1 MIKLKFIFTILITFL
16 LPLKMSLAQ
25 DFPSS
30 NSKNY
35 ETKTIK
41 KNNEIE
47 IRLIPKNPPAKIENK
62 QEPKDSIPL
71 NEITE
76 NSDIKENNDPISQEI
91 EATKEPEIIYEKKA
105 EENNLI
111 VDQVLEAETKNT
123 NLNRE
128 NSLKLWRE
136 EQRRL
141 REERIKARHEESRK
155 KYQSLKEKS
164 VIKQAENLDKNP
176 KKYEAS
182 KSSMINYYNN
192 STSSQIIQNQ
202 NSSPASTNT
211 NIVNSNT
218 PTALEPAKP
227 MSNAP
232 TPSNQ
237 ISR

>member
-1 MIKLKFIFTILITFL
+1 
-16 LPLKMSLAQ
+16 MSSAQ
-25 DFPSS
+25 DYSSS

-62 QEPKDSIPL
+62 QEPKNSIQL
-71 NEITE
+71 DEVTE
-76 NSDIKENNDPISQEI
+76 NSDINENNDTISQEI

-105 EENNLI
+105 EENNLNVEEVSEI
-111 VDQVLEAETKNT
+111 QTKNA

-155 KYQSLKEKS
+155 KYQALKEKS
-164 VIKQAENLDKNP
+164 AIKQAENLDKNP
-176 KKYEAS
+176 KNNETS
-182 KSSMINYYNN
+182 KNLIINYNNN
-192 STSSQIIQNQ
+192 SIPPNFNQNQ
-202 NSSPASTNT
+202 IPEKNSTNT
-211 NIVNSNT
+211 NIVNSNAPIT
-218 PTALEPAKP
+218 PEPVKP
-227 MSNAP
+227 MSNSP